1 MRSLSPV
8 CTVGDTSRLS
18 LLLICSFRLLSS
30 SWEAISCSLV
40 LWYWEACVSSCF
52 LTSISCIYDAKKHQR
67 EMNETKYQ
75 TGENKRERA
84 KEMRPLRLDCVP
96 AGASVPPHSRVSSGA
111 ERPLAPASQSEQ
123 SAAVWSRSQSALE
136 LPGKFIYRYTKFS
149 KNPFGRLRLLVIL

>member
-30 SWEAISCSLV
+30 SCEAISCSLV

-84 KEMRPLRLDCVP
+84 KEMWPLRLDCVP
-96 AGASVPPHSRVSSGA
+96 AGAFCSTSFSSLFWSRATSRSCFSIWAVSRCLVSVSERSRVA
-111 ERPLAPASQSEQ
+111 
-123 SAAVWSRSQSALE
+123 W
-136 LPGKFIYRYTKFS
+136 KIYLQIY
-149 KNPFGRLRLLVIL
+149 